1 MQNRG
6 RLNSR
11 LEFFIALH
19 LEKRCCSKTI
29 RHLAPGQS
37 PVFWRASTGFAC
49 SQHSAS
55 CSRASGVRSAQWLT
69 PLIGAGVLCGCQ
81 SIQRTAHVTN
91 GSIDAGCVDRHPG
104 FTQGARL
111 SAQSLRKELYDHR
124 PTHATSSSPGPSTS
138 SQVIGN
144 SWALP
149 SRAAVH
155 TVAWLEK
162 GRAVTDN

>member
-91 GSIDAGCVDRHPG
+91 GSIDAGCVDAAPWFHARSATVG
-104 FTQGARL
+104 SIAAQGIIR
-111 SAQSLRKELYDHR
+111 S
-124 PTHATSSSPGPSTS
+124 PTYSRDVEFAWSIDVIPSDW
-138 SQVIGN
+138 Q
-144 SWALP
+144 
-149 SRAAVH
+149 
-155 TVAWLEK
+155 
-162 GRAVTDN
+162 